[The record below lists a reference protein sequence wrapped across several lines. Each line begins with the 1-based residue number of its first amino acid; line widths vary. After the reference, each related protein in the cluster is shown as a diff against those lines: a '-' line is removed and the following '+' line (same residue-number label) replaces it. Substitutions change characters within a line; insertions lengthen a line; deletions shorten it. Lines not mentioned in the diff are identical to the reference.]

1 MARKSEDNLKEK
13 LKNLFGINKNQ
24 SPSALPKSQ
33 IKEITITREL
43 LREIGPDG
51 PANNRMK
58 RIQELS
64 ETVRQKRLEENAV
77 EALLNATSDLLK
89 PHSTNENRQ
98 TALYFMQSL
107 LQGQLNT
114 LGILRGH
121 FFHIIDNLSS
131 PDDLQFRFELF
142 RILSENGKNLHD
154 FEDET
159 GEFLLK
165 WMPDILS
172 LGRISDYL
180 SLLIN
185 VIKFN
190 AAYLDEDIVSSLVQQ
205 TCMIPN
211 RTRSE
216 EDLKLCMEVLDAVV
230 CYSYLPSS
238 SLYHFIAALC
248 HLVNIARVCKESWE
262 LMRKLLGTHLGHSS
276 IHTMCCM
283 LQDRRQ
289 PVDAILLRG
298 AVFFIGMALW
308 GSSRVQSLKQTA
320 TSVLPSFLQALWS
333 HKPIVGHEVILS
345 LQRLVKKYGKDLQ
358 NLSWDIILNIIEV
371 LIEQYED
378 GETSIPNSSEEGKI
392 QVEIHDVLTTIES
405 LHENRQYLGSVPRFF
420 KIIEMC
426 ASKRSTHSVS
436 LLIDYHAQS
445 ITPIKDK
452 WIINLNSLLDRF
464 FRQERRTDIRKK
476 ALDILSF
483 VLGINKHVYEVDLIQ
498 NVVLPNLGNIDTD
511 PDPEVRRVAA
521 DILLVLAQ
529 SCYSQEFF
537 DIMNIIDKI
546 LKKAL
551 ITVPVVSNEEIVQIP
566 DERNLSDVKATAL
579 KLVEVFRHKLF
590 QTPSSHGVKINQI
603 LIEYIQCQ
611 YQNMVFNFTAC
622 AIRKSIMECLLKL
635 RSDSLHRLGMADRP
649 SDVQYPF
656 SPYILCYSS
665 GETPEP
671 AVPISPGVSGTSFDL
686 PTSITSVIEYT
697 DIFKL
702 FIECLKKELDWEVL
716 KCVLE
721 NLPLVLQNKTLILST
736 RGDLIAELC
745 HHLAAMV
752 NDRSLGLPEKLKN
765 LRPGFTRADFHTFV
779 FPVLAAMVT
788 YHEYLDRNRQRELIK
803 CLEFGFVS
811 KCAKGCVSS
820 LRICTLEMQDVMM
833 RLLPLVLLSL
843 SKISATISMAIPVL
857 AFLSS
862 IVRLP
867 KLYANFVEDQYM
879 SVFAIAL
886 PYTNPFKFSH
896 YTVSLAH
903 HVIAVW
909 FIRCRLP
916 FRKGFVKF
924 IHTGLKAN
932 VLQQFEENSKLNLQ
946 NQDSS
951 DRGRSGSYTAGTRT
965 RRRMASGSAILP
977 GDQQAPIEEKMSL
990 FHKELTET
998 CTDMMARYTFGNVST
1013 TPQRSPVAQFLLKGG
1028 QSQTWL
1034 VGNKIITITTS
1045 GGGTKTRD
1053 NGLCEKCITLYQE
1066 TQETR
1071 HNTSKKSR
1079 DRRRHKS
1086 TACLSRSH
1094 SQVDPVGLYNT
1105 DEGDTA
1111 LPRWSQDDLSL
1122 INDDAFSTDSRDDV
1136 GVQTGSSLLGSGIDK
1151 DPIESLLFGNKG
1163 PMPEKRAFSM
1173 NQCNCWCTGWAEILI
1188 RAPSGN
1194 MSWMMRIEN
1203 ETSLFSQP
1211 DMSFSDLTLLF
1222 APLCKRPQPSTESDS
1237 IGKIDSESLGED
1249 EYESI
1254 YSKHFPTD
1262 QKPEDP
1268 TIISNEPKKETKGF
1282 LVPDQEPESTNSSD
1296 PIDFPSPSTLRK
1308 TNSSPSLIGSYPDD
1322 GIMKENKSSPTKN
1335 DTVEQIS
1342 PLPPITLQKIDTSP
1356 PPQSPDILPSASE
1369 KNSPVIK
1376 KSKPVKPVKRNL
1388 SNSLL
1393 QEIEEAEVATETGE
1407 DILIQS
1413 DTKEEENVFSDM
1425 KDTIPPQMKY
1435 VPIDSNK
1442 LAPLAISSDQKTH
1455 SDTSHT
1461 EISLSQTTGSSTNSS
1476 TPEDI
1481 PEMKTIKPR
1490 GHTISVMSPATEVRQ
1505 KEDVDARSKS
1515 GSVKEANRSGISPG
1529 FVFLQLFH
1537 NHPLLSSQETPVLL
1551 QHNETTERAIRILD
1565 HIHPY
1570 ETHKLGVVYVGPGQA
1585 TNEKAILSNLYGSER
1600 YARLVE
1606 QLGQLIC
1613 LRDVNP
1619 DQVYTGGLASNGEDG
1634 QFAYSWQD
1642 DAMQVIFHIATLMP
1656 NKNSDPNCN
1665 SKKRH
1670 IGNDYVTIIYNDSHD
1685 DYKIGTIKGSFNYVN
1700 IVIKPLDYESNAV
1713 TLQTKEDIA
1722 EILGHTD
1729 TKIISDENLAQ
1740 LVRQIAMHCN
1750 LASMVL
1756 QRQQSQPQD
1765 PFASNWLE
1773 RLRQIKRIKQK
1784 ALQVES
1790 PGIKEEG
1797 IPITTSRSY
1806 MEDFTDY
1813 V

>member
-1 MARKSEDNLKEK
+1 
-13 LKNLFGINKNQ
+13 
-24 SPSALPKSQ
+24 
-33 IKEITITREL
+33 
-43 LREIGPDG
+43 
-51 PANNRMK
+51 
-58 RIQELS
+58 
-64 ETVRQKRLEENAV
+64 
-77 EALLNATSDLLK
+77 
-89 PHSTNENRQ
+89 
-98 TALYFMQSL
+98 
-107 LQGQLNT
+107 
-114 LGILRGH
+114 
-121 FFHIIDNLSS
+121 
-131 PDDLQFRFELF
+131 
-142 RILSENGKNLHD
+142 
-154 FEDET
+154 
-159 GEFLLK
+159 
-165 WMPDILS
+165 
-172 LGRISDYL
+172 
-180 SLLIN
+180 
-185 VIKFN
+185 
-190 AAYLDEDIVSSLVQQ
+190 
-205 TCMIPN
+205 
-211 RTRSE
+211 
-216 EDLKLCMEVLDAVV
+216 
-230 CYSYLPSS
+230 
-238 SLYHFIAALC
+238 
-248 HLVNIARVCKESWE
+248 
-262 LMRKLLGTHLGHSS
+262 
-276 IHTMCCM
+276 
-283 LQDRRQ
+283 
-289 PVDAILLRG
+289 
-298 AVFFIGMALW
+298 
-308 GSSRVQSLKQTA
+308 
-320 TSVLPSFLQALWS
+320 
-333 HKPIVGHEVILS
+333 
-345 LQRLVKKYGKDLQ
+345 
-358 NLSWDIILNIIEV
+358 
-371 LIEQYED
+371 
-378 GETSIPNSSEEGKI
+378 
-392 QVEIHDVLTTIES
+392 
-405 LHENRQYLGSVPRFF
+405 
-420 KIIEMC
+420 MC
-426 ASKRSTHSVS
+426 ASKRS
-436 LLIDYHAQS
+436 
-445 ITPIKDK
+445 
-452 WIINLNSLLDRF
+452 
-464 FRQERRTDIRKK
+464 
-476 ALDILSF
+476 
-483 VLGINKHVYEVDLIQ
+483 
-498 NVVLPNLGNIDTD
+498 
-511 PDPEVRRVAA
+511 
-521 DILLVLAQ
+521 
-529 SCYSQEFF
+529 
-537 DIMNIIDKI
+537 I

-579 KLVEVFRHKLF
+579 KLVEVFR
-590 QTPSSHGVKINQI
+590 VNI
-603 LIEYIQCQ
+603 
-611 YQNMVFNFTAC
+611 
-622 AIRKSIMECLLKL
+622 
-635 RSDSLHRLGMADRP
+635 
-649 SDVQYPF
+649 QYPF
-656 SPYILCYSS
+656 NLYILCYSS

-671 AVPISPGVSGTSFDL
+671 AVPISPGVTGTPFDL

-697 DIFKL
+697 DIFRL

-736 RGDLIAELC
+736 RGDLIDELC
-745 HHLAAMV
+745 HHLASMV

-1094 SQVDPVGLYNT
+1094 SQVDPVGIYNT
-1105 DEGDTA
+1105 DEGDAA
-1111 LPRWSQDDLSL
+1111 LPRRSQDDLSL

-1163 PMPEKRAFSM
+1163 PMPEKRAFSI

-1203 ETSLFSQP
+1203 ETSIFSQQ

-1282 LVPDQEPESTNSSD
+1282 LVPDPEPESTISSE
-1296 PIDFPSPSTLRK
+1296 PIDLPSPSSLRK

-1335 DTVEQIS
+1335 DTDTDTIEQIS
-1342 PLPPITLQKIDTSP
+1342 PQPLITSQKIDTSP
-1356 PPQSPDILPSASE
+1356 PQNPDILPSASE
-1369 KNSPVIK
+1369 KSSLVIK

-1393 QEIEEAEVATETGE
+1393 KEIEEAEVATETDE

-1413 DTKEEENVFSDM
+1413 DKKEEENVFSDM

-1435 VPIDSNK
+1435 VQIDSNK
-1442 LAPLAISSDQKTH
+1442 LTPLVVSSDQKTH

-1461 EISLSQTTGSSTNSS
+1461 EITLSQTTGSSTNSS

-1490 GHTISVMSPATEVRQ
+1490 GHTISVMSPAIEVRQ

-1551 QHNETTERAIRILD
+1551 QHNETTERALRILD

-1713 TLQTKEDIA
+1713 TLQTKEVPSNISTDIA

-1797 IPITTSRSY
+1797 IPIITSRSF